1 MSTNDVRSEVLIA
14 LALAMQEHPEK
25 SVGWIV
31 QSAVTIIEGYWTGAP
46 RSTSD
51 VRLVRGLKALIP
63 DEDEV
68 F

>member
-1 MSTNDVRSEVLIA
+1 MDEGRAATLTA
-14 LALAMQEHPEK
+14 LVAAMQEHPEK